1 MHLSQRKFE
10 WLKCRSAAMKIR
22 KVLVPA
28 TEQVD
33 SYTVSSNESTK
44 FQFLGIKSAVDG
56 KSALY
61 LFFVT
66 IYAEELQWI
75 AV

>member
-1 MHLSQRKFE
+1 
-10 WLKCRSAAMKIR
+10 MKIR

-33 SYTVSSNESTK
+33 SYTVSSNESI
-44 FQFLGIKSAVDG
+44 QFLGIKSAVDG

-66 IYAEELQWI
+66 ISAEELQWI